1 MTEEKF
7 FEFMSSL
14 EKKREQER
22 EKDREER
29 DMGSWGQTWGLQF
42 KLFNS

>member
-7 FEFMSSL
+7 FEFMASL

-29 DMGSWGQTWGLQF
+29 DMGSWGQT
-42 KLFNS
+42 